1 MPSPPPPAI
10 GPTPPPVALV
20 GQPESPALQ
29 LSVDQALAGKA
40 AHLTAQL
47 GRAPD
52 RTHTSPRIAGYR
64 ARIDLRPGPDG
75 ALGQSLPG
83 THVHVP
89 LASIPLARPE
99 LNRALGALPP
109 MPGLGQ
115 VSLRSDGES
124 VVLSAWTPRKGR
136 GARTR
141 RNRGGDR
148 ALKERLRSLDL
159 DALGLA
165 GVALD
170 GRAVSGDATTR
181 LLVGG
186 IQHQLSPATFYQVN
200 LDINAALVD
209 AVGRLTAD
217 LEPTALLD
225 LYAGAGNLSLPLAAA
240 GLPLVLIEQGRSST
254 GDARRTAKRHGLQ
267 VDVRDGDAGAFE
279 AGDAFFDVALLDPPR
294 AGAPGLLPTLLVTRP
309 KAILYV
315 SCNPAALA
323 RDLRPARQAGYT
335 LDRVELFDMFPQTPH
350 MEVIARVVRPD

>member
-1 MPSPPPPAI
+1 MPTSPAPPA
-10 GPTPPPVALV
+10 GAAPPVALV
-20 GQPESPALQ
+20 GEPDSPALR
-29 LSVDQALAGKA
+29 LAVDRALADKVA
-40 AHLTAQL
+40 QITATL

-52 RTHTSPRIAGYR
+52 RVHPSPRVTGYR

-75 ALGQSLPG
+75 VLGQSLPG
-83 THVHVP
+83 THAPVP

-99 LNRALGALPP
+99 LNHSLGALPP

-115 VSLRSDGES
+115 VSLRSDGET
-124 VVLSAWTPRKGR
+124 VVLSAWSPRKGR

-141 RNRGGDR
+141 RNRGADR
-148 ALKERLRSLDL
+148 SLKAALRALDL

-170 GRAVSGDATTR
+170 GRPVQGDATTR
-181 LLVGG
+181 LTVAG
-186 IQHQLSPATFYQVN
+186 ITHHLSPATFYQVN
-200 LDINAALVD
+200 LEINALLVE
-209 AVGRLTAD
+209 AVGRLTD
-217 LEPTALLD
+217 ELEPAALLD
-225 LYAGAGNLSLPLAAA
+225 LYAGAGNLSLPLAAR

-254 GDARRTAKRHGLQ
+254 ADARRTVKRLGLQ

-279 AGDAFFDVALLDPPR
+279 AGDAFFDVVLLDPPR
-294 AGAPGLLPTLLVTRP
+294 AGAPGLLPSLLITRP

-315 SCNPAALA
+315 SCNPSALA

-350 MEVIARVVRPD
+350 VEVIARLVRPA